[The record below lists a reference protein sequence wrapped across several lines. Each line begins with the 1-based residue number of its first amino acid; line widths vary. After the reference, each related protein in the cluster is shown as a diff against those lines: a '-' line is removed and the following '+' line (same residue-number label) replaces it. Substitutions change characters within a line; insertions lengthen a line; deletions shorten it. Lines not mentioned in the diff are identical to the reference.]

1 MAPDPIA
8 PEGPDLGRTDPV
20 PAADV
25 ATVQLGDLRSDHPD
39 RRGAAARAFGDS
51 LVATGF
57 VKVAGAPIDA
67 DVLDAAYAAARAV
80 FALPRAELDPC
91 VRPELHGARGLV
103 PFGREKA
110 KDASVAD
117 LKEFWHVGPEGV
129 GPANVWPAAV
139 PAFRTAMT
147 ALHIELE
154 RTAELLLEALAE
166 HLGLARRHLA
176 DLVVGADSI
185 LRVLHYPPVDG
196 PVEPGAVRSAA
207 HEDINFI
214 TLLPAATDDG
224 LQLRDRD
231 GRWCRVDA
239 EPGELVVDS
248 GDQLSRYLNGRI
260 PATTHRVVAP
270 ADPTVARY
278 SMPFFCQPRPEVVL
292 AVPAELV
299 EPDEELPPP
308 ITAGE
313 LHAERLAAIRA
324 GRR

>member
-1 MAPDPIA
+1 MAPDPTGTDRPDPA
-8 PEGPDLGRTDPV
+8 PAGPV
-20 PAADV
+20 PSADV
-25 ATVQLGDLRSDHPD
+25 ATVELGDLRSDEPG
-39 RRGAAARAFGDS
+39 RRGAAARAFGES

-57 VKVAGAPIDA
+57 VKVAGAPIGA
-67 DVLDAAYAAARAV
+67 DVLDAAYAAAREV
-80 FALPRAELDPC
+80 FALSPAELSDC

-147 ALHIELE
+147 ALHAELE

-166 HLGLARRHLA
+166 HLGLGRRHLA

-185 LRVLHYPPVDG
+185 LRVLHYPAIDG
-196 PVEPGAVRSAA
+196 PVPPGAVRSAA

-224 LQLRDRD
+224 LQLCDRD

-239 EPGELVVDS
+239 SPGEVVVDS
-248 GDQLSRYLNGRI
+248 GDQLSRLLNGRI

-292 AVPAELV
+292 TVPPELL
-299 EPDEELPPP
+299 EPGEVVPPP

-313 LHAERLAAIRA
+313 LHAERLQAIRA
-324 GRR
+324 GSA